1 MDKKSK
7 TLIRKFLSTLFFLFS
22 ILHADIGHN
31 NVVYEGMAGEIPIR
45 VFIKLPGVV
54 PGLADVSIKVF
65 ADNIN
70 KVTIQPNKKDKDR
83 KSKSPPADIAEP
95 IKGEKNMF
103 SAQLWLM
110 DFGSYSLDVRLY
122 ENQNV
127 HRSSIPVNSIAS
139 KVIGMNQG
147 TSILLSILLFIL
159 FFGAI
164 NIIRIAYKDS
174 TELPG
179 KNPDKSK
186 IFNSYIVTVLSLIIL
201 SLIIYGG
208 KNWWDKIDIA
218 YQNNIFQ
225 TLENK
230 IEIFNNGKDKFM
242 SIEIIDE
249 LWKQNRMSDIIP
261 DHGKIMHVYLISDNY
276 DMLAHIHPSRYENDD
291 KFIVKMP
298 PVDFGTYYLFM
309 DVTHATGFSHTMTN
323 KIEYNEDNITF
334 TESIFDIDRDVDDA
348 WAINSKE
355 NRITWKNKKPFYKSG
370 DDIDLE
376 FQVMNNGKPAILEPY
391 IKMGGHAALLKKDQ
405 TVFVHIHPIGTIS
418 MASQEIF
425 QENYIQGIVDQDD
438 ICFFGFVNDSKENI
452 INNVSP
458 NGKVSFPSMK
468 LENTGEYGL
477 WVQVKSSGEV
487 ITQKFDFEIK
497 L

>member
-1 MDKKSK
+1 MDKKGK
-7 TLIRKFLSTLFFLFS
+7 TLIKAYIFSLFFLLS
-22 ILHADIGHN
+22 ILHGDIGHN
-31 NVVYEGMAGEIPIR
+31 NVVYEGKAGDIPIR
-45 VFIKLPGVV
+45 VFVKLPGVV

-65 ADNIN
+65 TDNIQ

-83 KSKSPPADIAEP
+83 KSKSPPPDVADP
-95 IKGEKNMF
+95 IKGEKNLF

-110 DFGSYSLDVRLY
+110 DYGSYSLDIRLY
-122 ENQNV
+122 QNQNV
-127 HRSSIPVNSIAS
+127 HRASIPVNSIS
-139 KVIGMNQG
+139 SRVLEMTQG
-147 TSILLSILLFIL
+147 TTILLSTLLCLL

-174 TELPG
+174 TQSPG
-179 KNPDKSK
+179 DHPNHGK
-186 IFNSYIVTVLSLIIL
+186 IIKSYIVTIVSLIIF
-201 SLIIYGG
+201 SAIIYGG
-208 KNWWDKIDIA
+208 KSWWDNIDTA

-230 IEIFNNGKDKFM
+230 IEIFDNGKEKFM

-249 LWKQNRMSDIIP
+249 LWKQNRMADIIP
-261 DHGKIMHVYLISDNY
+261 DHGKIMHIYLISDNY
-276 DMLAHIHPSRYENDD
+276 EILAHVHPSRTENDD
-291 KFIVKMP
+291 VFIVKMP

-452 INNVSP
+452 INNVSL